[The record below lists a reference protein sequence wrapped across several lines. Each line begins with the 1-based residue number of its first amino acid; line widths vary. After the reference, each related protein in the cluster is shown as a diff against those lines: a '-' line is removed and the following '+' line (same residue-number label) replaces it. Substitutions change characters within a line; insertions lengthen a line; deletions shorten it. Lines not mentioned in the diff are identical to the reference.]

1 VVATRLN
8 ALKAVERGPLEAMAE
23 FVSVQQRLSRSEDAA
38 EGVPVPAPAPAAL
51 PDPAATSVEALGW
64 MQGFPPAPDK
74 LITFDNPA
82 GGVFPRTRW
91 SFSHVRET
99 VPTANVWRGPGAAS
113 PLPSATPRFDIERIT
128 FKPLGSAGSDATM
141 NFAQMISGTY
151 TDGILVMHRG
161 KVVYE
166 KYFGALSP
174 ERPHIAMSVTKS
186 FVGTLA
192 AILADEGKL
201 DPAAPV
207 TQYLPELKDTA
218 YGDATV
224 RQVMDMT
231 VGVHYSENY
240 ADPKAEIWDY
250 ARAGGMLTQ
259 GQNYTGPKSFY
270 EFLVTLKKEGT
281 HGDAFAYKTVNA
293 EVLAWILRRAS
304 GQSLADLLSEKIW
317 RRIGAEQD
325 AYFMVDR
332 IGTESGGGG
341 LNTVLRDIA
350 RFGETLR
357 NGGRA
362 SNGQQA
368 IPKAVVDHQQP
379 IEDQAFHQLE
389 LHRHVRRH
397 LPAGAAGHEAEG
409 LGAAVRRTCCT
420 MRSIAPA
427 MAKVPPLVS
436 ASLVLVGNSRTSPVG
451 TCRPAVPLSSAR
463 SMMPWPGRM
472 KPPRKRPSASTAS
485 TVTAVPTIT
494 TTIGRGLP
502 SASMRWRAPIIA
514 TQRSAP
520 SRVGW
525 S

>member
-1 VVATRLN
+1 MPRLTPLLTPLLTRT
-8 ALKAVERGPLEAMAE
+8 ALAAAFTLLAVNTTSAQTPT
-23 FVSVQQRLSRSEDAA
+23 
-38 EGVPVPAPAPAAL
+38 PAAL
-51 PDPAATSVEALGW
+51 PDPAATSVEAMGW
-64 MQGFPPAPDK
+64 MKGFPPPPDK

-91 SFSHVRET
+91 SFSHVCET

-113 PLPSATPRFDIERIT
+113 PLPSAPAPFDIEAVT
-128 FKPLGSAGSDATM
+128 FKPLGSDQTL

-166 KYFGALSP
+166 KYFGALTP

-207 TQYLPELKDTA
+207 TKYIPELKDSA

-259 GQNYTGPKSFY
+259 GANYTGPKSFY
-270 EFLVTLKKEGT
+270 EFLVTLKKEGE
-281 HGDAFAYKTVNA
+281 HGEGFAYKTVNA
-293 EVLAWILRRAS
+293 EVLAWIVRRAS
-304 GQSLADLLSEKIW
+304 NQSLADLLSEKIW

-341 LNTVLRDIA
+341 LNTVLRDLA
-350 RFGETLR
+350 RFGETMR

-362 SNGQQA
+362 SSGQQA
-368 IPKAVVDHQQP
+368 IPKAVV
-379 IEDQAFHQLE
+379 EDIQRGGDPAKFVKAGYPLLKGWSYRDMWWVSHNPHGAYMARGIHGQSIYVDPKAE
-389 LHRHVRRH
+389 MVIVRYAAH
-397 LPAGAAGHEAEG
+397 PVAANGANDPLTLPAFQ
-409 LGAAVRRTCCT
+409 
-420 MRSIAPA
+420 A
-427 MAKVPPLVS
+427 MAEALM
-436 ASLVLVGNSRTSPVG
+436 
-451 TCRPAVPLSSAR
+451 RP
-463 SMMPWPGRM
+463 
-472 KPPRKRPSASTAS
+472 
-485 TVTAVPTIT
+485 
-494 TTIGRGLP
+494 
-502 SASMRWRAPIIA
+502 
-514 TQRSAP
+514 
-520 SRVGW
+520 
-525 S
+525 

>member
-1 VVATRLN
+1 MSVFIRT
-8 ALKAVERGPLEAMAE
+8 ALAAAFTLLAVNTTSAQT
-23 FVSVQQRLSRSEDAA
+23 ST
-38 EGVPVPAPAPAAL
+38 PAAL
-51 PDPAATSVEALGW
+51 PDPAATSVDALGW
-64 MQGFPPAPDK
+64 MKGFPPPPDK

-99 VPTANVWRGPGAAS
+99 VPTANVWRGAGAAS
-113 PLPSATPRFDIERIT
+113 PLPSGTSPVQIEAVT
-128 FKPLGSAGSDATM
+128 FKPLGGDQTL

-166 KYFGALSP
+166 KYFGALTP

-192 AILADEGKL
+192 AILADEGRL
-201 DPAAPV
+201 DPASPV
-207 TQYLPELKDTA
+207 TRYIPELKDTA

-270 EFLVTLKKEGT
+270 EFLVTLKKEGE

-304 GQSLADLLSEKIW
+304 NQSLADLLSEKIW

-341 LNTVLRDIA
+341 LNTVLRDLA
-350 RFGETLR
+350 RFGETMR
-357 NGGRA
+357 NDGRA

-368 IPKAVVDHQQP
+368 IPKAVV
-379 IEDQAFHQLE
+379 EDIRRGGDPAKFVKAGYPLLQGWSYRDMWWVSHNPHGAYMARGIHGQSIYVDPKAE
-389 LHRHVRRH
+389 MVIVRYAAH
-397 LPAGAAGHEAEG
+397 PVAANGANDPLTLPAFQAMGEA
-409 LGAAVRRTCCT
+409 LMRR
-420 MRSIAPA
+420 
-427 MAKVPPLVS
+427 
-436 ASLVLVGNSRTSPVG
+436 
-451 TCRPAVPLSSAR
+451 
-463 SMMPWPGRM
+463 
-472 KPPRKRPSASTAS
+472 
-485 TVTAVPTIT
+485 
-494 TTIGRGLP
+494 
-502 SASMRWRAPIIA
+502 
-514 TQRSAP
+514 
-520 SRVGW
+520 
-525 S
+525 

>member
-1 VVATRLN
+1 MSLFIRTALAAALTLLAVNTTN
-8 ALKAVERGPLEAMAE
+8 A
-23 FVSVQQRLSRSEDAA
+23 QT
-38 EGVPVPAPAPAAL
+38 PAPPAPVAPVAL
-51 PDPAATSVEALGW
+51 PDPAATSVDALGW
-64 MQGFPPAPDK
+64 MKGFPPPPDK

-99 VPTANVWRGPGAAS
+99 VPTANVWRGSGAPS
-113 PLPSATPRFDIERIT
+113 PLPAATPRIQIEAVT
-128 FKPLGSAGSDATM
+128 FKPLGSTGNEPTL

-166 KYFGALSP
+166 KYFGALAP

-192 AILADEGKL
+192 AILADEGKI
-201 DPAAPV
+201 DPAALV
-207 TQYLPELKDTA
+207 TQYIPELKDTA

-240 ADPKAEIWDY
+240 ADPKAEVWDY

-259 GQNYTGPKSFY
+259 GANYTGPKSFY
-270 EFLVTLKKEGT
+270 EFLATLKKEGE

-293 EVLAWILRRAS
+293 EVLAWVLRRAS
-304 GQSLADLLSEKIW
+304 NQSLADLLSEKIW
-317 RRIGAEQD
+317 QRIGAEQD

-341 LNTVLRDIA
+341 LNTALRDLA

-368 IPKAVVDHQQP
+368 IAKAAVEDIQRGGDPARFAKAGYPLLQGWSYRDMWWVSHNPHGAYMARGIHGQSIYIDPKAEMV
-379 IEDQAFHQLE
+379 I
-389 LHRHVRRH
+389 VRYAAH
-397 LPAGAAGHEAEG
+397 PVAANGANDPLTLPAFQAMGEA
-409 LGAAVRRTCCT
+409 L
-420 MRSIAPA
+420 MRP
-427 MAKVPPLVS
+427 
-436 ASLVLVGNSRTSPVG
+436 
-451 TCRPAVPLSSAR
+451 
-463 SMMPWPGRM
+463 
-472 KPPRKRPSASTAS
+472 
-485 TVTAVPTIT
+485 
-494 TTIGRGLP
+494 
-502 SASMRWRAPIIA
+502 
-514 TQRSAP
+514 
-520 SRVGW
+520 
-525 S
+525 